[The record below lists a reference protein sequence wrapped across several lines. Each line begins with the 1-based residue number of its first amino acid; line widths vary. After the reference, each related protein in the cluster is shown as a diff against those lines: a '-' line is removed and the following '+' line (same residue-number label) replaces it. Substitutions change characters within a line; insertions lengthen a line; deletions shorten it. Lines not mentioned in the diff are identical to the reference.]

1 MVAEELVLVV
11 GFFVILF
18 LLIVLGSAI
27 KVVREYERRVIFRL
41 GRLMGIKGPG
51 VVIVIPII
59 DRTVLVDLRTLAI
72 DVPKQQIVTR
82 DNVSVAV
89 DAVVYY
95 RVFDPQ
101 KAIVQVQNY
110 MLATNLLAQTT
121 LRDVLGQVDLDDLL
135 SKRENLNKRI
145 QEHLDTS
152 TDPWGIKVQTVTM
165 RDVSLPDTMIRAI
178 AKQAEAE
185 RERRSRVIMAEGEFQ
200 AAQKMLD
207 AALLYQGAP
216 SAMKLRE
223 LQTLAEIAR
232 EKNLIIVTPTAASGT
247 GDVAAISAAIAKGP
261 RGKQEP

>member
-1 MVAEELVLVV
+1 MVHEIIVALFLIV
-11 GFFVILF
+11 F
-18 LLIVLGSAI
+18 LLIFLSASI

-51 VVIVIPII
+51 IVLILPII
-59 DRTVLVDLRTLAI
+59 DRTVLVDLRVLAI
-72 DVPKQQIVTR
+72 DVPKQRIVTR
-82 DNVSVAV
+82 DNVSVEV

-95 RVFDPQ
+95 RVLEPTNAVV
-101 KAIVQVQNY
+101 KVQNY
-110 MLATNLLAQTT
+110 NLATNLLAQTT
-121 LRDVLGQVDLDDLL
+121 LRDVLGQVELDDLL
-135 SKRENLNKRI
+135 SRREELNHRI
-145 QEHLDTS
+145 QVLLDTA
-152 TDPWGIKVQTVTM
+152 TDPWGIKVSSVTI
-165 RDVSLPDTMIRAI
+165 RDVALPETMVRAI

-247 GDVAAISAAIAKGP
+247 GEVAALTGAIAKAQA
-261 RGKQEP
+261 GKKEK

>member
-1 MVAEELVLVV
+1 MVLEWII
-11 GFFVILF
+11 GFFV
-18 LLIVLGSAI
+18 LLVVLMIVGSAI

-41 GRLMGIKGPG
+41 GRLVGIKGPG
-51 VVIVIPII
+51 VVFIWPII
-59 DRTVLVDLRTLAI
+59 DRTVLVDLRTIAI

-82 DNVSVAV
+82 DNVSVQV

-95 RVFDPQ
+95 RAFDPQ

-110 MLATNLLAQTT
+110 MLATGLLAQTT
-121 LRDVLGQVDLDDLL
+121 LRDVLGQVELDDLL
-135 SKRENLNKRI
+135 SKREELNKRI
-145 QEHLDTS
+145 QEHLDTQ
-152 TDPWGIKVQTVTM
+152 TDPWGIKVQSVTM
-165 RDVSLPDTMIRAI
+165 RDVALPDTMVRAI

-207 AALLYQGAP
+207 AAMLYQGAP
-216 SAMKLRE
+216 AAMKLRE

-247 GDVAAISAAIAKGP
+247 GDVVSLASALAKAP
-261 RGKQEP
+261 NLRKEK